1 MLRYT
6 TLSRWQA
13 DPKCVAA
20 AFGDSTRVS
29 PLPERPLVVRAG
41 QIKLWPPCKE
51 PSDSH
56 MCFQNPARIL
66 LKPRPGRGGRS
77 LRCTSDCQSDCQ
89 SGFDFMGSLSTIVQ
103 CRLLLWAGRFWLM
116 RALVMKDH
124 VPGPT
129 AEVAPLSES
138 AYLTL
143 G

>member
-1 MLRYT
+1 
-6 TLSRWQA
+6 
-13 DPKCVAA
+13 
-20 AFGDSTRVS
+20 
-29 PLPERPLVVRAG
+29 
-41 QIKLWPPCKE
+41 
-51 PSDSH
+51 
-56 MCFQNPARIL
+56 
-66 LKPRPGRGGRS
+66 
-77 LRCTSDCQSDCQ
+77 
-89 SGFDFMGSLSTIVQ
+89 MGSLSTIVQ